1 MCLHNGQGRANSR
14 RCRSQAKP
22 PTHALSLLLPLP
34 LPQVTIVGKVLSTQ
48 ESGLTYGLTIDDGT
62 GRAATKI
69 WISEDGE

>member
-1 MCLHNGQGRANSR
+1 MARVLPTAAAPA
-14 RCRSQAKP
+14 AKP
-22 PTHALSLLLPLP
+22 SLPHTPFLCSCHSCHSCCL
-34 LPQVTIVGKVLSTQ
+34 QVTIVGKVLSTQ